1 MLHTQVMTEFQAQS
15 SAEVTS
21 PNSASHNSGV
31 CAAGGHPAGS
41 RSESPAFILSWIILE
56 MVSMQAGAQL
66 LLF

>member
-1 MLHTQVMTEFQAQS
+1 MLHTQIMTEFQAQS

-21 PNSASHNSGV
+21 PNSASSGV

-56 MVSMQAGAQL
+56 TVSMQAWAQL